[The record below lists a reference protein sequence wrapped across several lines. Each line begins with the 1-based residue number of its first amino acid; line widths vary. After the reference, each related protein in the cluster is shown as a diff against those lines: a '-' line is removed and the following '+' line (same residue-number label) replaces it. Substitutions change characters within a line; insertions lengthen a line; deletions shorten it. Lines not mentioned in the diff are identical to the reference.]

1 MASLKTLTINGVT
14 YTVAPLISDVVLL
27 ADAWKGSDGSYYQEV
42 DVPGVTSNSKVN
54 MQIAP
59 NQAVELSEQDVYFTT
74 ENNAGVVTVHA
85 VGDKPLKNY
94 VFQATVTVVTDAY
107 QDEGGNVVVG
117 GSGSGASGFSPIAK
131 VTQTGNGAVITITD
145 KSGTTTATVT
155 NGADGATPKLSIGT
169 VTTLNAG
176 SNATASITGTTANPV
191 LNLGIP
197 KGADGSGGTGGT
209 GTAGADGGY
218 YVPSVNSSGVLSW
231 TASKTGMP
239 SVQSS
244 NIKGATGATPQLS
257 IGTVTTL
264 SAGSNATASITGT
277 TDNPILNL
285 GIPKGKD
292 GTNGTGGGG
301 AGADGVGIASVR
313 QTTTSTADDGN
324 NIITVTLTDGT
335 SSTFTVQN
343 GSKGSTGSKGDKGDT
358 GAAGKTPVRGTD
370 YWTSSDIAEIKSY
383 VDDAI
388 LGGAW

>member
-1 MASLKTLTINGVT
+1 MAVLKTLTINGVT
-14 YTVAPLISDVVLL
+14 YTVTPRISDVLVR
-27 ADAWKGSDGSYYQEV
+27 ANAWEGSDGAYHQVV
-42 DVPGVTSNSKVN
+42 DVPGATSNSKVN
-54 MQIAP
+54 LQLAP
-59 NQAVELSEQDVYFTT
+59 NQVVEFGDQDIYFTT
-74 ENNAGVVTVHA
+74 ENNGGVVIVHA
-85 VGDKPLKNY
+85 IGDKPLKDY
-94 VFQATVTVVTDAY
+94 IFQATVTVVTDVTMD
-107 QDEGGNVVVG
+107 DEDNVVVG
-117 GSGSGASGFSPIAK
+117 GGGSGGNGFSPIAK
-131 VTQTGNGAVITITD
+131 VTQSENGAVITITD

-155 NGADGATPKLSIGT
+155 NGAKGDKGDKGDTGATPKLSIGT

-176 SNATASITGTTANPV
+176 SNATASITGTTTNPI

-197 KGADGSGGTGGT
+197 KGADGSGG
-209 GTAGADGGY
+209 
-218 YVPSVNSSGVLSW
+218 S
-231 TASKTGMP
+231 
-239 SVQSS
+239 
-244 NIKGATGATPQLS
+244 
-257 IGTVTTL
+257 
-264 SAGSNATASITGT
+264 
-277 TDNPILNL
+277 
-285 GIPKGKD
+285 
-292 GTNGTGGGG
+292 GG